1 MESPWSR
8 SRVAKLVAMPA
19 LADYFVGRDATDRIE
34 IPDDER
40 EGANL

>member
-1 MESPWSR
+1 
-8 SRVAKLVAMPA
+8 VTTLFAITA
-19 LADYFVGRDATDRIE
+19 LTDYFVGRDATDRIE